1 MNDKEKKKFEF
12 HINIHIILISLIV
25 VMLGISAFKLFKWN
39 QGETLDIDPMADTS
53 EFDVEALDSIMPLPS
68 SKQEGHTYD
77 DEMSILFLGD
87 SRIAALPDKEDSFP
101 NIVSAM
107 TGATVYN
114 CAFPSCSMA
123 AKNSNFTE
131 ADEPD
136 DAFALPYIAKAICS
150 GDFSLQTDIAEAYRS
165 DGITSQTALD
175 TLINLDYNTI
185 DVLCIAYSATDYL
198 KQRGVENPDDPYEIC
213 TVTGAL
219 RTAIEEFQKTYPFI
233 RIIVMSPTYV
243 YVQEEDGSVIE
254 SGTTNFGHGA
264 LSHYLLKE
272 IDVCTEM
279 AVSIVDNFYGTINQD
294 NYTQYLYEGEANY
307 NEAGRAKLAERFVY
321 ALNKYSN

>member
-1 MNDKEKKKFEF
+1 MDNHKKKKFTF
-12 HINIHIILISLIV
+12 HINIHVVLISLIILL
-25 VMLGISAFKLFKWN
+25 LGISAFRLYRWN
-39 QGETLDIDPMADTS
+39 KGETLEIDPTADTS

-77 DEMSILFLGD
+77 DELSILFLGD
-87 SRIAALPDKEDSFP
+87 SNIAALPDKEDSFP
-101 NIVSAM
+101 NLVSAM

-114 CAFPSCSMA
+114 CAFPSCTLA

-131 ADEPD
+131 ADDPD
-136 DAFALPYIAKAICS
+136 DAFSLSYLAKAICS
-150 GDFSLQTDIAEAYRS
+150 GDFSLQTSIAAAYRS

-175 TLINLDYNTI
+175 TLINLDYNKI
-185 DVLCIAYSATDYL
+185 DVLCIAYGADDYL
-198 KQRGVENPDDPYEIC
+198 KQRGVENPEDPHEIC

-219 RTAIEEFQKTYPFI
+219 RTAIEEFQRAYPFI

-243 YVQEEDGSVIE
+243 YVQEEDGTVIE
-254 SGTTNFGHGA
+254 SGTTNFGHGV

-279 AVSIVDNFYGTINQD
+279 AVSIVDNFYGSINQD
-294 NYTQYLYEGEANY
+294 NYTQYLYEGESNC
-307 NEAGRAKLAERFVY
+307 NQAGRTKLAERFVY